1 MSNVSNKSQSPLEAL
16 GRLLGAT
23 TNENARIGGAM
34 QSQHAEDI
42 DSVTKGIETGGF
54 IGGALQFL
62 DVISLGN
69 VASNVA
75 GALVPGG
82 LSPQM
87 KETISAAVNAGTGNP
102 MFLKDL
108 ADMATAPA
116 QPGVPPSAPNSVPGP
131 DVEQLRGEPPHAPG
145 ANERTGYTDSPAPP
159 RGQREIHICTE
170 EAAMPFTEMLA
181 AMEFLKNSPEC
192 AERFPDIHA
201 ALNNDNYSI
210 AEQSSV
216 IVGSL
221 LRDHPELLDGIPGAE
236 EARASIPRGEV
247 PSSSTTAPAAPTAPT
262 EATAPAAPPTASTG
276 QGDFSQAGPQLQ
288 GMLGGALGFIGGLL
302 SNPMVQGLLM
312 PALGALCAAVPP
324 LQVLI
329 PFLPMIIPMAGQLL
343 SGAGG
348 ALSGGAGGAGAGG
361 GAAPGGLGGDA
372 FGGMLSSLLGGF
384 GAPAGLPAGAAPVFA

>member
-1 MSNVSNKSQSPLEAL
+1 MSNVSNKNQSPLEAL

-23 TNENARIGGAM
+23 SNESARVGGSL
-34 QSQHAEDI
+34 QSQQTEDI
-42 DSVTKGIETGGF
+42 DSVTKGVETGGF
-54 IGGALQFL
+54 LGGALQFL
-62 DVISLGN
+62 DVISPGN
-69 VASNVA
+69 IASNIA

-145 ANERTGYTDSPAPP
+145 GSERTGYTDSPAPP
-159 RGQREIHICTE
+159 RAHRDIQVCTE
-170 EAAMPFTEMLA
+170 EATMPMKDMLA
-181 AMEFLKNSPEC
+181 AMDFLKNSPEC
-192 AERFPDIHA
+192 AARFPDIHS
-201 ALNNDNYSI
+201 ALNNDYYSV
-210 AEQSSV
+210 AEQSAV
-216 IVGSL
+216 IVCSL
-221 LRDHPELLDGIPGAE
+221 LRDHPEMLDGVPGAE
-236 EARASIPRGEV
+236 EARAAIPRSEIPSTPAV
-247 PSSSTTAPAAPTAPT
+247 PTTPTETTAPAAPPIG
-262 EATAPAAPPTASTG
+262 STG

-288 GMLGGALGFIGGLL
+288 DMLGGALGFIGGLL
-302 SNPMVQGLLM
+302 SNPMVQGLLI
-312 PALGALCAAVPP
+312 PALSALCLAVPP

-343 SGAGG
+343 SGAGS
-348 ALSGGAGGAGAGG
+348 ALSGGAGAGG

-372 FGGMLSSLLGGF
+372 LGGMLNGLLGAF
-384 GAPAGLPAGAAPVFA
+384 GAPAGLPAGSAPVFA